1 METLPENCIS
11 LLNEFQQK
19 SGATVEYEEGS
30 TEGPS
35 HNKTFTCR
43 AIVNGSRYTDGTGKT
58 KKEAKQN
65 AARNAL
71 TSIKGTPNIEPTT
84 SSVLVNSNN
93 VTMIQQNHICWLN
106 EYSQKNKLVFKTR
119 ESTKMDPGS
128 ATQLC
133 TYVCKYVCGDKEYP
147 EAFGK
152 TKKEAKE
159 AAAYHVHKELSPTQN
174 TEAFDENCNGTPKSE
189 VAALSAG
196 LERLNVSF
204 SEDSRST
211 ATNNNYIAHLNNY
224 CQKHKHVLDFK
235 LVNRKG
241 PAHNPEFVYKVV
253 INSKEYPEAQGK
265 SSKEA
270 KQHAAQYAW
279 TEILESSCNTQSSE
293 DDASPCTKEIFKSEE
308 PQSQKSSTNNGIVF
322 RDSSAVSSPMSISPA
337 MSPLDMKTK
346 IKLAPNFQMSP
357 NRVPRSKG
365 DGPNMNVHNPAK
377 PSADQTA
384 NQTMKSSKSEEP
396 QSQKSSTNNGI
407 VFRDSSAVSSPKS
420 ISPDGPNLN
429 VHNPEKPSTDQTA
442 NQTMKSRFLGDFD
455 SITPIGKGGFGR
467 VFKARRQLENKYF
480 AVKIVKS
487 TEKALREIGALAAL
501 SHPNIVR
508 YNTAWLEDTLYKHE
522 SSESYSTSDFSSWS
536 DPGTKFLY
544 IQMEL
549 CEGDTLHAWIDKRN
563 NPKEQYPE
571 RRRDAAHISR
581 QILQAVQHIHS
592 KGLIHRDLKP
602 ANIMFGSEGMVKVGD
617 FGLVTAAENDND
629 SQLMERTKKTGTRS
643 YMSPEQVTQCY
654 DSKVDIF
661 ALGLIYFTLLWNMV
675 TKTEKQK
682 IWSDIRRKNFP
693 LRFSEKFD
701 LEHKLIDKMLSPNPE
716 DRPDATEL
724 IKELDQYPTVL

>member
-293 DDASPCTKEIFKSEE
+293 DDASPCTKEIF
-308 PQSQKSSTNNGIVF
+308 
-322 RDSSAVSSPMSISPA
+322 
-337 MSPLDMKTK
+337 
-346 IKLAPNFQMSP
+346 
-357 NRVPRSKG
+357 
-365 DGPNMNVHNPAK
+365 
-377 PSADQTA
+377 
-384 NQTMKSSKSEEP
+384 KSEEP

>member
-11 LLNEFQQK
+11 LLNECQQK
-19 SGATVEYEEGS
+19 SGYTVEYEEGS
-30 TEGPS
+30 TEGPC

-43 AIVNGSRYTDGTGKT
+43 AIVNGTRYPDGIGKT

-71 TSIKGTPNIEPTT
+71 TVIKGTHNTEPTT
-84 SSVLVNSNN
+84 SSVLVNPNN
-93 VTMIQQNHICWLN
+93 VTINQQSHICWLN

-133 TYVCKYVCGDKEYP
+133 TYACKYVCGDKEYP

-159 AAAYHVHKELSPTQN
+159 AAAYHVHKELCPTQN
-174 TEAFDENCNGTPKSE
+174 TEVFNENCNGVPRSE
-189 VAALSAG
+189 VAALSTS
-196 LERLNVSF
+196 LDRLNLSF

-211 ATNNNYIAHLNNY
+211 VPDNNYIANLNNF
-224 CQKHKHVLDFK
+224 CQKHKRVLDFK
-235 LVNRKG
+235 LVDKRG
-241 PAHNPEFVYKVV
+241 PPHNPEFVYKVV
-253 INSKEYPEAQGK
+253 INGMEYPEAQGR

-270 KQHAAQYAW
+270 KQHAAQRAW
-279 TEILESSCNTQSSE
+279 TEIMESSWTTQSSE
-293 DDASPCTKEIFKSEE
+293 DGASSCTSEILKSEE
-308 PQSQKSSTNNGIVF
+308 PQSQKSSISDSIVF
-322 RDSSAVSSPMSISPA
+322 RDSSAVSSPMPISPA

-346 IKLAPNFQMSP
+346 IKLAPNFQLSP
-357 NRVPRSKG
+357 NGVPRSKG

-377 PSADQTA
+377 PS
-384 NQTMKSSKSEEP
+384 S
-396 QSQKSSTNNGI
+396 
-407 VFRDSSAVSSPKS
+407 
-420 ISPDGPNLN
+420 
-429 VHNPEKPSTDQTA
+429 DQTA
-442 NQTMKSRFLGDFD
+442 NQTMKSRFLEDFD
-455 SITPIGKGGFGR
+455 SIIPIGKGGFGR

-487 TEKALREIGALAAL
+487 TEKALREIGALADL
-501 SHPNIVR
+501 SHSNIVR
-508 YNTAWLEDTLYKHE
+508 YNTAWLEDTLYKHD

-549 CEGDTLHAWIDKRN
+549 CEGDTLRAWIDKRN
-563 NPKEQYPE
+563 NPNEQYPE

-581 QILQAVQHIHS
+581 QILQAVQYIHS

-602 ANIMFGSEGMVKVGD
+602 ANIMFGSEGLVKVGD

-629 SQLMERTKKTGTRS
+629 SHQLERTKKTGTRS
-643 YMSPEQVTQCY
+643 YMSPEQATQSY

-661 ALGLIYFTLLWNMV
+661 ALGLIYFVLLWNLV

-693 LRFSEKFD
+693 PQFSEKFG
-701 LEHKLIDKMLSPNPE
+701 LEHKLIDKMLSHNPE

-724 IKELDQYPTVL
+724 IKELDQYSTQLQNN